1 MTLEFIINIAYLLA
15 SLAFIWGLR
24 LLSSPDTARKGNIL
38 AGSGMVLAISAAMA
52 DPIQGASNNYIWI
65 IAALLVG
72 STIGIVAA
80 RRVKMTAMPQM
91 VSIFNGLGGACAV
104 VLAYAEILPFYGGQT
119 ELETAS
125 LSIVLLALLIG
136 GISSTGSI
144 LAFAKLQ
151 GLIRDRTLLLPRHD
165 IFNNVLLIATLALG
179 GYLIIAGQPAGL
191 LLGSVFMIL
200 ALLFGFSFVI
210 PIGGA
215 DMPVVISLLNSLTG
229 LSAAVT
235 GLIYGSQFML
245 VGGILVGAAGTILT
259 VLMCD
264 AMNRSLVN
272 VLLGG
277 FGGGTSTSQRDD
289 SGQVAREVS
298 LSDAAIQLFYSE
310 SVLIVPGYGL
320 AVAQAQKVCKEV
332 DELLEANGVEV
343 SYAIHPVA
351 GRMPGHMN
359 VLLAEA
365 DVPYN
370 KLLDLEEANHALK
383 STDMVVVVG
392 ANDVVNPAAEED
404 PGSPIHGMPVLQ
416 VWNAKNV
423 IVLKRSM
430 RPGYAG
436 IQNALFF
443 HDKTRMLFGDAKE
456 SLGNWRVKSRDCSWW
471 KWIEIPQMI
480 VAVEWFCL

>member
-1 MTLEFIINIAYLLA
+1 MTLEFVINIAYLVA
-15 SLAFIWGLR
+15 SLSFIWGLR
-24 LLSSPDTARKGNIL
+24 LLSSPDTARRGNIL

-52 DPIQGASNNYIWI
+52 EPIQGASNNYLWI
-65 IAALLVG
+65 LAALLVG
-72 STIGIVAA
+72 GIIGMVAA
-80 RRVKMTAMPQM
+80 RKVKMTAMPQM

-104 VLAYAEILPFYGGQT
+104 VLAYAEIFTFYGEQT
-119 ELETAS
+119 GLDTAG

-144 LAFAKLQ
+144 LAYGKLQ
-151 GLIRDRTLLLPRHD
+151 GLIKDRTLLLPRHD
-165 IFNNVLLIATLALG
+165 IFNNGLLLAILSLG
-179 GYLIIAGQPAGL
+179 VYLIIAGQPAGL
-191 LLGSVFMIL
+191 LLGSLFMVL

-229 LSAAVT
+229 LSAALS

-277 FGGGTSTSQRDD
+277 FGAGTVTSQSDD
-289 SGQVAREVS
+289 SEQIAREVS
-298 LSDAAIQLFYSE
+298 LSDAAIQLFYSQ

-343 SYAIHPVA
+343 RYAIHPVA

-404 PGSPIHGMPVLQ
+404 SGSPIHGMPVLQ
-416 VWNAKNV
+416 VWNATNV

-456 SLGNWRVKSRDCSWW
+456 SLGQLAS
-471 KWIEIPQMI
+471 EIKG
-480 VAVEWFCL
+480 L